1 MPMAYTNP
9 IDLGDG
15 RFQFS
20 DDAGQPVILPGTPSV
35 RAQAAKLSPT
45 IVDAAAPQ
53 AYQPPTD
60 IKPMAFGGQ
69 VEPGNIDLTHR
80 PYVRNADGSVS
91 TILSGSYD
99 IDGKH
104 VLLPHVSDDGRI
116 LDSKAAID
124 QYETTGKHLGVFKGP
139 REATKAAIWMHEDQM
154 RNPPINTLTDTPD
167 TSRTSGAGD
176 FGVAPDVAA
185 AAQRGPDKRTANL
198 DSAISGALAQGRTPS
213 SPDAFGPISSGVA
226 PPPQSA
232 AQSMGGDQA
241 KIAAALGA
249 GGGTNPFDQRQT
261 DPRILQAQASAPPP
275 KPQQLIF
282 AGGGAQQAQAPQQ
295 SPGRVIPGGFQP
307 HSRSAQM
314 QAPIPE
320 DDLTDIKR
328 GITGQMTA
336 NDAMGRTQAET
347 ANETAGEYQNQ
358 AAGLGQIQNDN
369 ASREAVR
376 QQRMDDAQA
385 KFDQM
390 NHALQ
395 GQHIDP
401 AKAFRD
407 ESDADKFFTSLLVG
421 LSTYGAGISHGDN
434 TGLKL
439 FRSRIDDSIA
449 AQNKDLE
456 TQRAGVENQRGLVG
470 MMREQFGD
478 QRQADAAARMAYL
491 DMGKQKLAEI
501 AARGLG
507 TEGKMKLDAANAA
520 LQTDWAKEKAKFDQA
535 TAGVISQSDVY
546 RPAQVVGGPQA
557 APFAKNDGSF
567 VDIGGGRA
575 LKASSPEMAGQWRQ
589 QLDAVGEIHDNIA
602 QYRAELHKGPSFA
615 NVKKMAMLRNNI
627 ATSIGA
633 AKLGSNR
640 MTGQGELENLQHVLE
655 TGDTVTTDMFGRLG
669 GALDAVESSVDG
681 ASRRIFNSAPVYT
694 KPVETKTGDLIR
706 YRMPDTPTQREVKTQ
721 EVE

>member
-35 RAQAAKLSPT
+35 LAQVAQMK
-45 IVDAAAPQ
+45 AAP
-53 AYQPPTD
+53 PP
-60 IKPMAFGGQ
+60 PVQ
-69 VEPGNIDLTHR
+69 
-80 PYVRNADGSVS
+80 
-91 TILSGSYD
+91 LS
-99 IDGKH
+99 
-104 VLLPHVSDDGRI
+104 
-116 LDSKAAID
+116 
-124 QYETTGKHLGVFKGP
+124 
-139 REATKAAIWMHEDQM
+139 
-154 RNPPINTLTDTPD
+154 
-167 TSRTSGAGD
+167 
-176 FGVAPDVAA
+176 PDVAA
-185 AAQRGPDKRTANL
+185 AAAPMGGQTANL
-198 DSAISGALAQGRTPS
+198 DSAISGALAQGRSPS

-232 AQSMGGDQA
+232 AQAMGGDQA

-249 GGGTNPFDQRQT
+249 GGGTNPFDQKQT
-261 DPRILQAQASAPPP
+261 DPRILQAQASATPP

-295 SPGRVIPGGFQP
+295 SQGRVIPGGFQP

-320 DDLTDIKR
+320 EDLTDIKR

-347 ANETAGEYQNQ
+347 ANETAGEYQSQ

-395 GQHIDP
+395 SQHIDP

-546 RPAQVVGGPQA
+546 RPAQVVGGPE
-557 APFAKNDGSF
+557 APRYAKNDGSY
-567 VDIGGGRA
+567 VDVSQEGEGLS
-575 LKASSPEMAGQWRQ
+575 LKASSPEMANQWRQ
-589 QLDAVGEIHDNIA
+589 QFDAIDETKSNIDQLREEIA
-602 QYRAELHKGPSFA
+602 KGPSA
-615 NVKKMAMLRNNI
+615 VNVKRVAMLKNNI
-627 ATSIGA
+627 ATSIGGG
-633 AKLGSNR
+633 KMGTSR
-640 MTGQGELENLQHVLE
+640 MTGQGEMENIGRILE
-655 TGDTVTTDMFGRLG
+655 TGEHVTSDLLGRMD
-669 GALDAVESSVDG
+669 GALDALESSMDG
-681 ASRRIFNSAPVYT
+681 AKRRIINAAPRYSGEI
-694 KPVETKTGDLIR
+694 ETPKGDIVRRRL
-706 YRMPDTPTQREVKTQ
+706 PNAAPQREIKPKA
-721 EVE
+721 VE